1 MPEQRVLMRFFAIV
15 FFSMGIYANVV
26 SLENQFFIGLH
37 EAALEPGAWTGI
49 LLRHWRTA
57 GGRSD

>member
-15 FFSMGIYANVV
+15 FFANVV

-49 LLRHWRTA
+49 LLRYWRTA

>member
-15 FFSMGIYANVV
+15 FFANVV